1 MAFHLLIRNFAHD
14 FSVYI
19 MSTVIYPSPIFGPV
33 KSRRL
38 GVSLGINLLPADG
51 KVCSFD
57 CIYCE
62 CGYNGDHRPH
72 QPLPSLQQVS
82 EALEQRLQDMQQNG
96 PKPDVLTF
104 AGNGEPT
111 MHPQFFEIVS
121 EVARLRDKYFPEAK
135 LSILSN
141 ATRLHVE
148 SVRSGLMLF
157 DNAIMKLDT
166 VSPQYIELA
175 DRPCGHYDVAEQVKW
190 LKQLHDRVIIQTMFM
205 KGVHDGKDASNC
217 KEEFIA
223 PWIEAVRAI
232 MPRKVMVYT
241 IDRETPSPLLQKA
254 SREELDAIGDRV
266 RALGIECSVSY

>member
-1 MAFHLLIRNFAHD
+1 
-14 FSVYI
+14 

-38 GVSLGINLLPADG
+38 GTSLGINLLPGDG

-62 CGYNGDHRPH
+62 CGYNGERRPH
-72 QPLPSLQQVS
+72 KSLPTVQEVAQ
-82 EALEQRLQDMQQNG
+82 ALEERLQDMQANG

-111 MHPQFFEIVS
+111 MHPQFAEIVS
-121 EVARLRDKYFPEAK
+121 EVVRLRDKYFPNAQ

-148 SVRSGLMLF
+148 SVRRALLLF

-166 VSPQYIELA
+166 VSPQYIEKV
-175 DRPCGHYDVAEQVKW
+175 DRPCGHYDVAEQVEW
-190 LKQLHDRVIIQTMFM
+190 LSQMGERAIIQTMFM
-205 KGVHDGKDASNC
+205 KGEHEGTDVDNC
-217 KEEFIA
+217 KEEYIT
-223 PWIEAVRAI
+223 PWLDALRKIG
-232 MPRKVMVYT
+232 PRKVMIYT
-241 IDRETPSPLLQKA
+241 IDRETPSPLLRKA
-254 SREELDAIGDRV
+254 SREELDAIGERV